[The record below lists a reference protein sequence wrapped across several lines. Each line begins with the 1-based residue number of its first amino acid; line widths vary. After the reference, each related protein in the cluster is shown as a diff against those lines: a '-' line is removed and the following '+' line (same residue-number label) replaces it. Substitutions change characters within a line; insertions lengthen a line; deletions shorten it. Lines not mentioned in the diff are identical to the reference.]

1 MALMIGL
8 GQGDSR
14 CQYGL
19 INNTNELTCTKQTK
33 KITQHSMVNQTQ
45 PLSNPFEA
53 FWSQWPLEV
62 PNPPNVSFNTSA
74 HDDELGI
81 DQNLPSMLDA
91 NDTNQD
97 GDHGWWYIWT
107 QIAWIDNNSQVM

>member
-1 MALMIGL
+1 MCVIVHGPNGL

-33 KITQHSMVNQTQ
+33 TITQNSMVNQTQ
-45 PLSNPFEA
+45 PISNPFEA

-62 PNPPNVSFNTSA
+62 PNTPNVSFDRNA

-81 DQNLPSMLDA
+81 DQNFPSMLDA

-97 GDHGWWYIWT
+97 GIMGGDIYG
-107 QIAWIDNNSQVM
+107 SK

>member
-1 MALMIGL
+1 MCAIVHSPDGL
-8 GQGDSR
+8 GQGDFR

-19 INNTNELTCTKQTK
+19 INNTNELTCTKHTK
-33 KITQHSMVNQTQ
+33 KNTQNSMVNQTQ

-62 PNPPNVSFNTSA
+62 PNPPNVSFDTNV

-81 DQNLPSMLDA
+81 NQNFPNMLDA

-97 GDHGWWYIWT
+97 GIKGDDIYM
-107 QIAWIDNNSQVM
+107 DPNSLDQ

>member
-1 MALMIGL
+1 VPLYMALMIGL

-19 INNTNELTCTKQTK
+19 IKQYQWITCTKQTK
-33 KITQHSMVNQTQ
+33 KITKDSMVNQTQ

-53 FWSQWPLEV
+53 LWSQWPLEV
-62 PNPPNVSFNTSA
+62 PNPPNVSFNTNA

-81 DQNLPSMLDA
+81 DQK
-91 NDTNQD
+91 
-97 GDHGWWYIWT
+97 
-107 QIAWIDNNSQVM
+107 NS